1 MLHKLHTD
9 RKVLMNLVSYILCG
23 LTATQQCQIYSVEI
37 VCDSKIRHHEMT
49 NSAFMW
55 ADMRYETRL
64 IFATLVTFD
73 PRQAVFCPDIL

>member
-23 LTATQQCQIYSVEI
+23 LTATQCQIYSVEI